1 MTPSRGSISTN
12 QATPAPPS
20 DTRNQRTMTRTTT
33 RAWRNGKADWKM
45 HLLSIFSLAVAFVC
59 LASALLVVSNL
70 DRVRQRWSRVGRTT
84 VYLREGADAAQV
96 QQLRDAINRTS
107 GVRTVRYVSPD
118 DARREL
124 VSESS
129 DGALAAL
136 PAQAFSASLEVDFRD
151 DLPDAEVGAIAG
163 KLKGI
168 PVVDGVETYARWSE
182 RLGRLLDGGM
192 AASLLLSLV
201 VSGAV
206 VSVVAS
212 TMRMALERRRV
223 EVEVLRLVGATNH
236 YVRAPF
242 LVEGAAQ
249 GGLGATAAVALLAVL
264 YGIVRGRF
272 DGELAALLG
281 VELAFLPW
289 HLILSM
295 ILGGALLGALSSAF
309 SLRRLSV
316 A

>member
-1 MTPSRGSISTN
+1 
-12 QATPAPPS
+12 
-20 DTRNQRTMTRTTT
+20 MTRTTT

-84 VYLREGADAAQV
+84 VYLREGADAVQV

>member
-1 MTPSRGSISTN
+1 MSGS
-12 QATPAPPS
+12 
-20 DTRNQRTMTRTTT
+20 TTS

-45 HLLSIFSLAVAFVC
+45 HVLSIFSLAVAFVC

-70 DRVRQRWSRVGRTT
+70 DRVRQRWARVGRTT
-84 VYLREGADAAQV
+84 IYLRESADQAQV
-96 QQLRDAINRTS
+96 QDLRDALTRS
-107 GVRTVRYVSPD
+107 GSVRAVRYVSPEE
-118 DARREL
+118 ARREL
-124 VSESS
+124 VTESS

-151 DLPDAEVGAIAG
+151 DVADGEVAAVATKVRGV
-163 KLKGI
+163 
-168 PVVDGVETYARWSE
+168 PVVDSVETYARWSE
-182 RLGRLLDGGM
+182 RLGRLLGGGV

-206 VSVVAS
+206 ISVVAS

-223 EVEVLRLVGATNH
+223 EVEVLRLVGATDG

-242 LVEGAAQ
+242 LLEGAAQ
-249 GGLGATAAVALLAVL
+249 GGLGASAALLLLGVL
-264 YGIVRGRF
+264 YAIVRGRF
-272 DGELAALLG
+272 DGELAVLLG
-281 VELAFLPW
+281 VEPAFLPW
-289 HLILSM
+289 YLALSM
-295 ILGGALLGALSSAF
+295 IGGGALLGAVSSAF

>member
-1 MTPSRGSISTN
+1 MTG
-12 QATPAPPS
+12 
-20 DTRNQRTMTRTTT
+20 TTS

-84 VYLREGADAAQV
+84 VYLREGADPAQI
-96 QQLRDAINRTS
+96 QELREAVNRTA
-107 GVRTVRYVSPD
+107 GVRTVRYVSPEE
-118 DARREL
+118 ARREL
-124 VSESS
+124 VTESS

-136 PAQAFSASLEVDFRD
+136 PAQAFSASLEVDFQE
-151 DLPDAEVGAIAG
+151 DLPDADVGAIAG
-163 KLKGI
+163 KLKSI
-168 PVVDGVETYARWSE
+168 PVVDSVETYARWSE
-182 RLGRLLDGGM
+182 RLGRLLDGGV

-206 VSVVAS
+206 ISVVAS

-223 EVEVLRLVGATNH
+223 EVEVLRLVGATNG

-249 GGLGATAAVALLAVL
+249 GGLGAAAAVLLLAVL

-272 DGELAALLG
+272 DGELAVLLG
-281 VELAFLPW
+281 VEPAFLPW
-289 HLILSM
+289 HIVASM

-309 SLRRLSV
+309 SLRRLS
-316 A
+316 AA

>member
-1 MTPSRGSISTN
+1 MNG
-12 QATPAPPS
+12 
-20 DTRNQRTMTRTTT
+20 TTS

-45 HLLSIFSLAVAFVC
+45 HLLSIFSLSVAFVC

-84 VYLREGADAAQV
+84 VYLRDNADPAQV
-96 QQLRDAINRTS
+96 QELREAINRTA
-107 GVRTVRYVSPD
+107 GVRTVRYVSPEE
-118 DARREL
+118 ARREL
-124 VSESS
+124 VAESS

-136 PAQAFSASLEVDFRD
+136 PAQAFSASLEVDFQE
-151 DLPDAEVGAIAG
+151 DLADADVSSIAG
-163 KLKGI
+163 KIRSI

-182 RLGRLLDGGM
+182 RLGRLLDGGV

-206 VSVVAS
+206 ISVVAS

-223 EVEVLRLVGATNH
+223 EVEVLQLVGATH
-236 YVRAPF
+236 GYVRAPF

-249 GGLGATAAVALLAVL
+249 GGLGAAAAVLLLALL
-264 YGIVRGRF
+264 YSIVRGRF
-272 DGELAALLG
+272 DGELALILG
-281 VELAFLPW
+281 VEPIFLPW
-289 HLILSM
+289 HVIVAM
-295 ILGGALLGALSSAF
+295 VLGGALLGALSSAF
-309 SLRRLSV
+309 SLRRLSC

>member
-1 MTPSRGSISTN
+1 MSG
-12 QATPAPPS
+12 
-20 DTRNQRTMTRTTT
+20 TTT
-33 RAWRNGKADWKM
+33 SRAWRNGKADWKM

-70 DRVRQRWSRVGRTT
+70 DHIRQRWSRVGRTT
-84 VYLREGADAAQV
+84 IYLREGADQAQV
-96 QQLRDAINRTS
+96 QDLREALNRTG
-107 GVRTVRYVSPD
+107 GVRSVRYVSPEE
-118 DARREL
+118 ARREL

-151 DLPDAEVGAIAG
+151 DVADAEVTAVAS
-163 KLKGI
+163 KVRSV
-168 PVVDGVETYARWSE
+168 PAVDSVETYARWSE
-182 RLGRLLDGGM
+182 RLGRLLGGGV

-206 VSVVAS
+206 ISVVAS

-223 EVEVLRLVGATNH
+223 EVEVLRLVGATDG

-242 LVEGAAQ
+242 LLEGAAQ
-249 GGLGATAAVALLAVL
+249 GGLGATCAVL
-264 YGIVRGRF
+264 LLGLLYAIVRGRF
-272 DGELAALLG
+272 DGELAVLLG
-281 VELAFLPW
+281 VEPTFLPW
-289 HLILSM
+289 HLALGM
-295 ILGGALLGALSSAF
+295 VLGGALLGAVSSAF

>member
-1 MTPSRGSISTN
+1 MTGTSS
-12 QATPAPPS
+12 
-20 DTRNQRTMTRTTT
+20 

-84 VYLREGADAAQV
+84 VYLREGADPAQI
-96 QQLRDAINRTS
+96 QELREAVNRTA
-107 GVRTVRYVSPD
+107 GVRTVRYVSPEE
-118 DARREL
+118 ARREL
-124 VSESS
+124 VTESS

-136 PAQAFSASLEVDFRD
+136 PVQAFSASLEVDFQE
-151 DLPDAEVGAIAG
+151 DLPDADVGAIAG
-163 KLKGI
+163 KLKSI
-168 PVVDGVETYARWSE
+168 PVVDSVETYARWSE
-182 RLGRLLDGGM
+182 RLGRLLDGGV

-206 VSVVAS
+206 ISVVAS

-223 EVEVLRLVGATNH
+223 EVEVLRLVGATNG

-249 GGLGATAAVALLAVL
+249 GGLGAAAAVLLLAVL

-272 DGELAALLG
+272 DGELAVLLG
-281 VELAFLPW
+281 VEPAFLPW
-289 HLILSM
+289 HVVVAM
-295 ILGGALLGALSSAF
+295 VLGGALLGALSSAF
-309 SLRRLSV
+309 SLRRLS
-316 A
+316 AA

>member
-1 MTPSRGSISTN
+1 
-12 QATPAPPS
+12 
-20 DTRNQRTMTRTTT
+20 MTRTTT

>member
-1 MTPSRGSISTN
+1 M
-12 QATPAPPS
+12 
-20 DTRNQRTMTRTTT
+20 TT

-84 VYLREGADAAQV
+84 VYLREGADATQV

>member
-1 MTPSRGSISTN
+1 M
-12 QATPAPPS
+12 
-20 DTRNQRTMTRTTT
+20 TT